1 MSSNTAPQLLVERQ
15 EVPRPV
21 FNSLCLAL
29 STEGGHTRLSYHK
42 DIPAEVDAEGHID
55 ARKIRVLNLSEPT
68 SCVSLHFGCS
78 VATSIDEWDG
88 DSSSGHP
95 LAALGILSGHIY
107 EVQNSEW
114 LQRLQTIPRP
124 EWASEHRRN
133 LRHFVCA
140 FRINVVQVAAT
151 SLQFFEGEAPLQAAA
166 TFFSHPKPVPPREA

>member
-1 MSSNTAPQLLVERQ
+1 VELQ

-21 FNSLCLAL
+21 FNSCCLAL
-29 STEGGHTRLSYHK
+29 STECGHTRLSYHK
-42 DIPAEVDAEGHID
+42 DIPAEVDADGHID
-55 ARKIRVLNLSEPT
+55 VRNIRVLNLSAPT

-88 DSSSGHP
+88 DGSAGHP

-114 LQRLQTIPRP
+114 IQHLQSIPRP
-124 EWASEHRRN
+124 EWSDEHRRK

-151 SLQFFEGEAPLQAAA
+151 SLQFFEGEAPLQVAA
-166 TFFSHPKPVPPREA
+166 TSFSRPQPVPPRAA